1 MEAGGCKC
9 GACRSSEW
17 SRGGVQRLGA
27 RSISSS
33 SSSGRK
39 PCMRPR
45 RHTYMHHLQAMR
57 AAATAVRAVGVSVLT
72 PGVGVEEE
80 EEEETVEEEEEE
92 ETCRKCW
99 RGGG

>member
-1 MEAGGCKC
+1 
-9 GACRSSEW
+9 
-17 SRGGVQRLGA
+17 
-27 RSISSS
+27 
-33 SSSGRK
+33 
-39 PCMRPR
+39 
-45 RHTYMHHLQAMR
+45 MHHLQAMR